1 MWKTSRRGQA
11 QLGEQAPGVQA
22 HTQSFRFQEGFPS
35 TQPHSFLGSPPFRLQ
50 GERTLLSTSL
60 VSVLL
65 QVPQPDIKPGLC
77 CVLSRS
83 VVSTLCDPTHCSLP
97 GSPVHAIFQAQILE
111 WVAISRL

>member
-11 QLGEQAPGVQA
+11 QLGERAPGVQTY
-22 HTQSFRFQEGFPS
+22 TQSFRFREGFPS
-35 TQPHSFLGSPPFRLQ
+35 TQPHSFLGSPAFHLQ

-60 VSVLL
+60 VSMSL

-83 VVSTLCDPTHCSLP
+83 AVSNSL
-97 GSPVHAIFQAQILE
+97 
-111 WVAISRL
+111 